1 MLIKQISVFLENKK
15 GRIEKVT
22 KCLGEKGINIS
33 ALSIADTTDFGILR
47 MIVSDPEKAKD
58 ILKEN
63 GFTVNIT
70 EVIAV
75 AIEDNPGGL
84 AKALAVIGEKEI
96 GIEYI
101 YAFISK
107 SEGKAHVV
115 LRTETPEKAI
125 TALEHAGFEVLNSN
139 QAYGS

>member
-1 MLIKQISVFLENKK
+1 MIKQISVFLENKK

-22 KCLGEKGINIS
+22 RCLGEAKINIT

-47 MIVSDPEKAKD
+47 MIVSDPELAKD
-58 ILKEN
+58 ILQKN

-75 AIEDNPGGL
+75 AIEDRPGGL
-84 AKALAVIGEKEI
+84 ADALALIGRNDI

-101 YAFISK
+101 YAFVSR
-107 SEGKAHVV
+107 SEGLAHVV
-115 LRTETPEKAI
+115 LRTENSEEAVNILREGGFDVLDSSKAY
-125 TALEHAGFEVLNSN
+125 ER
-139 QAYGS
+139 